1 MFWKNIFSGICKL
14 NFAEKVEEIYNEYQ
28 SVTRMR
34 EKKVRE
40 RLNHYHISISM
51 PFLEKFIGF
60 RHAGTSIGCQLH
72 KAESLR
78 RSRYA
83 NWLWNIYIHGVGY

>member
-1 MFWKNIFSGICKL
+1 
-14 NFAEKVEEIYNEYQ
+14 
-28 SVTRMR
+28 
-34 EKKVRE
+34 
-40 RLNHYHISISM
+40 M

-83 NWLWNIYIHGVGY
+83 NWLWNIYIYIYIYGVKESFQPNTC